1 MTNLLGIRNSLVFP
15 FEKNFPWSR
24 ESMGSALAGAGE
36 RERRWKGKKNGKEEK
51 VNGLG
56 KSFAC
61 AMLTRYLFL

>member
-1 MTNLLGIRNSLVFP
+1 
-15 FEKNFPWSR
+15 
-24 ESMGSALAGAGE
+24 MGSALAGAGE

-51 VNGLG
+51 VKNGLG